1 MLELGTLV
9 IAKTVTFMF
18 LTEADIDKGKIKKTA
33 VMQLAILERGMRER
47 KEVEE

>member
-1 MLELGTLV
+1 MAPCWSWALV
-9 IAKTVTFMF
+9 IAKTVMFTF
-18 LTEADIDKGKIKKTA
+18 LTEADRSKIKKTA